1 MLSSEFAEL
10 ERLADDMN
18 THPHIRTRIKL
29 LLNRQTEYY
38 SQLSDIMN
46 NSTSQL
52 RQDSFVLS
60 ELNFKRN
67 GYFVEFGAS
76 NGVTN
81 SNTLLLE
88 KQYGWSGILAEPAKA
103 HHTAL
108 FKNRKCHIST
118 DCVYTESNL
127 SMTFNQVSADA
138 ELSTLE
144 KYSSSDFW
152 ADTRQHGERYQ
163 VTTVSLIDLLRKYN
177 APYQIDYISID
188 TEGSEL
194 DILQS
199 FDFTQYQV
207 KIITC
212 EHNHS
217 AAREQINDFLSSKDY
232 ERRYAEFSDFDDWYV
247 LKDSQ

>member
-10 ERLADDMN
+10 ERLADDGN

-29 LLNRQTEYY
+29 LLNRQSEYY

-88 KQYGWSGILAEPAKA
+88 KQYGWTGILAEPARA
-103 HHTAL
+103 HHAAL
-108 FKNRKCHIST
+108 FNNRRCHIST
-118 DCVYTESNL
+118 DCVYTESNQ

-152 ADTRQHGERYQ
+152 ADTRRNGERYQ
-163 VTTVSLIDLLRKYN
+163 VNTISLIDLLRKYN
-177 APYQIDYISID
+177 APYLIDYISVD

-194 DILQS
+194 DILKS
-199 FDFTQYQV
+199 FDFTQYKV
-207 KIITC
+207 KIFTC

-217 AAREQINDFLSSKDY
+217 EAREQINLFLSSKGY

-247 LKDSQ
+247 LKDHQ